1 MPTTD
6 VLSSLSSLPSYD
18 HVPPTP
24 RAPVEPPTYSS
35 EPGADEE
42 TVAHTP
48 RAGTSTS
55 PQGSFSK
62 QWPQATLTLKD
73 QDETARLPTYG
84 RYGRIT
90 GELELEDTTSIV
102 SVIAEVGS
110 AYDFLFLCPVHYIAQ
125 TDGFRNF

>member
-6 VLSSLSSLPSYD
+6 VPSYLSSPPSYD

-24 RAPVEPPTYSS
+24 RATVEPPTYSS

-48 RAGTSTS
+48 RAGRNTS
-55 PQGSFSK
+55 PRGSFSK

-73 QDETARLPTYG
+73 QDETARLPIYG

-90 GELELEDTTSIV
+90 GELELKDTKSIV
-102 SVIAEVGS
+102 SVIAEVSGS
-110 AYDFLFLCPVHYIAQ
+110 TIFPLVFL
-125 TDGFRNF
+125 D